1 MSSSLEPKHVGAI
14 GVSKALH
21 DVKAS
26 LVAAGGDLEQVL
38 HNRVSG
44 FVRDIRSSLETSI
57 CRIAFVGQIKAG
69 KSSLI
74 NALINKPGF
83 LPTDINP
90 STAVVTKVFLG
101 GSQQNE
107 NTALF
112 HFFTESEWDNI
123 MSRGGEPAAQSPAL
137 PKLPSSRGK
146 LDELQR
152 RAEKRLGP
160 NFSKVLGKHHL
171 FSAVTPQVLEQ
182 YVSAADYKPATPE
195 SPVLY
200 SDVTKMAEV
209 FLKGPPFSHP
219 TVMIDTPGVND
230 LFFIRDEITHSNLAD
245 ADIYIVVLSAQNPL
259 SSADLSL
266 LRLLRGLQR
275 DKIIAVI
282 NRIDSLAGIAEGSKE
297 VEAFVRARLKQEF
310 PHASIPV
317 LLASAMWA
325 NAALNFSQAEADRI
339 CDARFERYVRQRG
352 IRGISDPPGDLR
364 TPATL
369 LTASGIPRIVDF
381 ISRFITS
388 SVSEEQLLPA
398 AATLGAIAHNTSMS
412 SRLALRALAPD
423 KLVNNPRP
431 VVKEEL
437 RRQAELSLDQLSG
450 VVREIEAHLQGVLEE
465 WEKREAEDIQNLE
478 RYIYYSIDVFADTQA
493 KAFFVQ
499 KDTQTFSV
507 NFSKDALRFRSELS
521 DEFALHCAQIT
532 KGLLDKRSEAETI
545 LRNTLQAKLPN
556 LDNLVQF
563 GLTSRRVR
571 PLSVMALAK
580 ATALETKEF
589 WDLFKQRQQGDD
601 AKGTEELKLL
611 IASEFVLILR
621 EMLDTARS
629 DLKLTANEIMT
640 RLRIIALS
648 SIFPLV
654 DRLSYLAEAFL
665 KSYDLGTSKPLIGF
679 DFLQDFQSRIKS
691 DLQRQQEI
699 AERLVAIKKASLQI
713 PAG

>member
-1 MSSSLEPKHVGAI
+1 MSSSLEPEHTVTI

-26 LVAAGGDLEQVL
+26 LVAAGSDLEQVL
-38 HNRVSG
+38 HNRVAG
-44 FVRDIRSSLETSI
+44 FVRDIRSSLENSI

-74 NALINKPGF
+74 NALINRPGF

-101 GSQQNE
+101 GSQENE
-107 NTALF
+107 NSARF

-123 MSRGGEPAAQSPAL
+123 MSGGAEHAAQRNAL
-137 PKLPSSRGK
+137 SRLPSSRGK
-146 LDELQR
+146 LDELER

-182 YVSAADYKPATPE
+182 YVSASDYKPATPE
-195 SPVLY
+195 SPALY

-209 FLKGPPFSHP
+209 FLKSPPFSHP

-282 NRIDSLAGIAEGSKE
+282 NRIDGLADIAKDARE
-297 VEAFVRARLKQEF
+297 VEAFVRGRLKQEF

-339 CDARFERYVRQRG
+339 CDARFEQYVKESGLQRTL
-352 IRGISDPPGDLR
+352 PAPGNLK
-364 TPATL
+364 TAATL
-369 LTASGIPRIVDF
+369 LTSSGIPRIVDF

-423 KLVNNPRP
+423 KLVSNPRQ

-437 RRQAELSLDQLSG
+437 RRQAQASLEQLSG
-450 VVREIEAHLQGVLEE
+450 VVKEIEALLQGVLNE
-465 WEKREAEDIQNLE
+465 WEERESQDIQNLE
-478 RYIYYSIDVFADTQA
+478 RYIYYSIDVFANAQS
-493 KAFFVQ
+493 KSFFEQ

-507 NFSKDALRFRSELS
+507 DFSKDALRFRSELS
-521 DEFALHCAQIT
+521 DDFALHCAQIT
-532 KGLLDKRSEAETI
+532 KGLLDKRNEAEAI
-545 LRNTLQAKLPN
+545 LRKTLQAKLPN

-563 GLTSRRVR
+563 GFTSRRVR

-589 WDLFKQRQQGDD
+589 WDLFRQRPEGDD
-601 AKGTEELKLL
+601 AKGTEELRLV

-621 EMLDTARS
+621 EMLDTARA
-629 DLKLTANEIMT
+629 DLKLTANEMLT
-640 RLRIIALS
+640 RLRVIALS

-654 DRLSYLAEAFL
+654 DKLSYLAEAYL
-665 KSYDLGTSKPLIGF
+665 KSHDLATSRALIDF
-679 DFLQDFQSRIKS
+679 DFLQDFQSRIKA
-691 DLQRQQEI
+691 DVERQQEI
-699 AERLVAIKKASLQI
+699 AERLVAIKKASLQV